1 MSNVAVLV
9 TGRAAA
15 LHVQDYLGPAEVVE
29 TTDEGVR
36 ARIPGRGGEVVS
48 ATLALAL
55 PYAPVVGDLLLFIG
69 KGEDYYA
76 IGVLH
81 GAGKTSLRL
90 QGDVDLHAEGGA
102 LHLSADKGVRI
113 QAPEVDIE
121 TGRLL
126 MVASSIVHKCTTFYQ
141 RVSALLSV
149 HAGQSHSVVDE
160 ASFSRAKSAAILT
173 EETVTINGKQ
183 IHLG

>member
-1 MSNVAVLV
+1 MSSVAKLV

-15 LHVQDYLGPAEVVE
+15 LQVQDYLGPAEVVE

-36 ARIPGRGGEVVS
+36 ARLRGGVVVS
-48 ATLALAL
+48 ASLALAL

-69 KGEDYYA
+69 KGEEFYA
-76 IGVLH
+76 IGVLR

-90 QGDVDLHAEGGA
+90 QGDVDLHAEGGV

-121 TGRLL
+121 TGRLRT
-126 MVASSIVHKCTTFYQ
+126 VASSVVQKCTTLYQ

-149 HAGQSHSVVDE
+149 HAGQSHTVVDE

-183 IHLG
+183 VHLG